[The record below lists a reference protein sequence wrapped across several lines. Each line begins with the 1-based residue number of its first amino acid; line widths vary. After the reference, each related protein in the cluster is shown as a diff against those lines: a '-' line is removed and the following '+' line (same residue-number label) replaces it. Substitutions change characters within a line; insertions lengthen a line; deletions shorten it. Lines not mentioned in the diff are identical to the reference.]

1 MQPRSLQPTTLV
13 IFGAGGD
20 LTHRKLVPA
29 LYNLFLDG
37 WLPDAFAVLGVD
49 RLSLDEAGFRKRLRE
64 GVDQFSRRG
73 QTEDRPWE
81 EFAARLSYLRAD
93 VTADPAYAD
102 LAGRLAA
109 LEKRWNRSADHVFYL
124 ATAPTLIAPVASHLS
139 KAHLLADRQHSRIVV
154 EKPFGHDLASARAL
168 NQELAELLDE
178 SQVYRIDHYLGKE
191 TVQNILAFRFANSLF
206 EPVWN
211 RRYVDSVQITVAETV
226 GVGHRGGYYDHAGA
240 LRDMIQNHLLQVLC
254 SVATEPP
261 VSFAADEVRNKKA
274 DVLRAIRPVPRD
286 RLAECAVRG
295 QYGPGTIDGQPVPG
309 YRQEPDVAPDSTT
322 ETYTAV
328 KLWVDNWRWQDV
340 PFYLRTGKR
349 LPTRV
354 SEVAVRFKPV
364 PHRSFPE
371 TAAVQWLPNRL
382 SIRIQPDEGIALGF
396 QAKQPGPP
404 FIMQPVEMRF
414 SYKESFQAQPPE
426 AYETLLLDVMVGD
439 ATLFMR
445 SDQVEAAWAVVEPIL
460 EGWAA
465 ERPPDFPNY
474 AAGTWGPKA
483 ADELLARD
491 GQEWLAPT
499 I

>member
-1 MQPRSLQPTTLV
+1 VQPTILV

-20 LTHRKLVPA
+20 LTCRKLVPA

-37 WLPDAFAVLGVD
+37 WLLDAFAALGVD
-49 RLSLDEAGFRKRLRE
+49 RLPLDDVAFRKRLRD

-73 QTEDRPWE
+73 RAEDRAWN
-81 EFAARLSYLRAD
+81 EFAARLSYQRAD
-93 VTADPAYAD
+93 LLNDAAYAD
-102 LAGRLAA
+102 LSGRLTALNKGWSQAA
-109 LEKRWNRSADHVFYL
+109 DRVFYL
-124 ATAPTLIAPVASHLS
+124 ATAPSLIAPVAAHLS
-139 KAHLLADRQHSRIVV
+139 GVSLLADHARSRIVV

-168 NQELAELLDE
+168 NRELAGLLDE
-178 SQVYRIDHYLGKE
+178 SQIYRIDHYLGKE

-206 EPVWN
+206 EPIWN

-226 GVGHRGGYYDHAGA
+226 GVGHRGGYYEHAGA

-254 SVATEPP
+254 SIATEPP

-274 DVLRAIRPVPRD
+274 DVLHAIRPVPRAHLD
-286 RLAECAVRG
+286 LCAVRG

-322 ETYTAV
+322 ETYAAV

-354 SEVAVRFKPV
+354 SEVTVQFKPV
-364 PHRSFPE
+364 PHRSFPDS
-371 TAAVQWLPNRL
+371 AATNWLPNRL
-382 SIRIQPDEGIALGF
+382 TIRIQPDEGIALGF

-404 FIMQPVEMRF
+404 FQMKPVDMRF
-414 SYKESFQAQPPE
+414 SYQESFRKPPPE
-426 AYETLLLDVMVGD
+426 AYETLLLDVMKGD

-445 SDQVEAAWAVVEPIL
+445 SDQVDAAWAVVEPIL
-460 EGWAA
+460 EGWA
-465 ERPPDFPNY
+465 RTPPPDFPNY

-483 ADELLARD
+483 ADELLTSEGR
-491 GQEWLAPT
+491 EWVTPT
-499 I
+499 VP